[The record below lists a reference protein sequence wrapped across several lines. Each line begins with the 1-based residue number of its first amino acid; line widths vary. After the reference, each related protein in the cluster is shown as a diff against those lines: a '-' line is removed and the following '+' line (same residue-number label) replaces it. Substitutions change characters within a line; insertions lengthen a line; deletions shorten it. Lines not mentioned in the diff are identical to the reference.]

1 MEGKFFQGLSDCDL
15 RVSLYFLAVN
25 MTAAEWIFQCVKT
38 TTHSTHAPELT
49 ILPAYVSRGHAHA
62 VWIRSVPLSGQP
74 LGKSRTNTGV
84 QRQTEP
90 DWSQLMTLSALEIIL
105 QQAPTCVCFS
115 FLHPLSPREPSR
127 NPTGSAAVILPLISN
142 STVIPFFLLQYFCLR
157 RGSSHHDRKACL
169 KTTVPVPTLSA
180 SL

>member
-1 MEGKFFQGLSDCDL
+1 
-15 RVSLYFLAVN
+15 
-25 MTAAEWIFQCVKT
+25 MTAAEWIFQGVKT
-38 TTHSTHAPELT
+38 TTHSTHPPELT

-90 DWSQLMTLSALEIIL
+90 DWSQLMTLSVLRDNS
-105 QQAPTCVCFS
+105 PTSSHMWLLLFS
-115 FLHPLSPREPSR
+115 SRAVSREPNR
-127 NPTGSAAVILPLISN
+127 NHTGSAAVILPLISN

-157 RGSSHHDRKACL
+157 RGSSYHDRRACL